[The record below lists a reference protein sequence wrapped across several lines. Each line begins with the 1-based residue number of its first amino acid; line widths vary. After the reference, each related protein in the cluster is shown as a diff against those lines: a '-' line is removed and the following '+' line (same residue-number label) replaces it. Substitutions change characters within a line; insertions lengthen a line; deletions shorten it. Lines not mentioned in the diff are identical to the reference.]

1 MLSEV
6 VRERGSLTQETL
18 RLMWDFIRKDA
29 KDPAVKRAALAVLG
43 GGTPQDQASRAW
55 AWVRQNITYRPDPP
69 GAELVQDL
77 EASLRTRGGDCD
89 DLAVVAGTLLAA
101 AGHKV
106 VPVAVWWQDRP
117 RFTHAVL
124 MDKTAGLVVDP
135 VSPVFQAW
143 PPEGYGRKVYAMM
156 EAAP

>member
-1 MLSEV
+1 MLAEV

-18 RLMWDFIRKDA
+18 RLMWGFIRKDA
-29 KDPAVKRAALAVLG
+29 ADPAVKAAAVAVVG
-43 GGTPQDQASRAW
+43 RGTPQEQASRAW
-55 AWVRQNITYRPDPP
+55 AWTRRNIAYRPDPP
-69 GAELVQDL
+69 NAELVQDL

-101 AGHKV
+101 AGHQV

-124 MDKTAGLVVDP
+124 MDKTARMVVDP
-135 VSPVFQAW
+135 VAPTFQPW
-143 PPEGYGRKVYAMM
+143 PPEGFGRKVYAMM